1 MDSELALTKQINSVV
16 RNSFYQLQIIS
27 NFKSFLSAQDLEKVI
42 HAFITSH
49 LDYCNSLYLGLPQ
62 SPLGTK
68 CSCMAADRDNE
79 I

>member
-1 MDSELALTKQINSVV
+1 MALTKQINSVV
-16 RNSFYQLQIIS
+16 RNSFYQLRIIS
-27 NFKSFLSAQDLEKVI
+27 NIKSFLSAQDLEKVV

-62 SPLGTK
+62 SSLGTK
-68 CSCMAADRDNE
+68 CSCKAADRDNE